1 MRNINYK
8 NINEF
13 NINTINFIQDYLISD
28 GNFIYFYDKVFD
40 TNYQLKNKTL
50 KERKDIINHIIK
62 EDKSRASILL
72 VLVYTYLSKKAF
84 SMSKDLIDIMFIE
97 EKIPLIYE
105 MTNIINNESSPYEI
119 LKHYSYLG
127 ITTKQIINKHK
138 AIEVIKEDA
147 IKYLNL
153 VTYYDIQNLTKK
165 QLKNIKQS
173 LLYDWCKIT
182 NNEDK
187 QKLITELYE

>member
-1 MRNINYK
+1 
-8 NINEF
+8 
-13 NINTINFIQDYLISD
+13 
-28 GNFIYFYDKVFD
+28 
-40 TNYQLKNKTL
+40 
-50 KERKDIINHIIK
+50 
-62 EDKSRASILL
+62 
-72 VLVYTYLSKKAF
+72 
-84 SMSKDLIDIMFIE
+84 MSKDLIDIMFIE

-119 LKHYSYLG
+119 LKHYSCLG

-147 IKYLNL
+147 VKYLNL
-153 VTYYDIQNLTKK
+153 VTYHDIQNLTKK